1 MPFFSESQ
9 ALGTGSSP
17 WTVNGNDLYPDSTS
31 YIVGIGTTNP
41 DTLLHL
47 KAADGTAKI
56 KLEGTS
62 HAFLMKIDENQG
74 GTADSNRY
82 LVESDGTDG
91 DVVFEFRNG
100 NTSTTASTS
109 FNIGGKSSVT
119 LNLWDTDEGSGGKTK
134 GVIYNSFANSRF
146 YIFGEDGY
154 AGGILTMDYLQS
166 NDTRFAFGYGDQE
179 LTNAARLAI
188 KHTSSPQLL
197 LDDGTSTCSLT
208 YADNSSAG
216 YLLANTRLRLDAN
229 DNHLTFFD
237 TDGGSNDVG
246 SVLTYSEVATNQSKL
261 RFHMNGASF
270 DGNYIEL
277 QGGSS
282 TRIQINQQEGADTVD
297 AFLGIGGSGTEFQL
311 GTGTADSTKIYTGN
325 TAVAE
330 FTSTGKLILT
340 EDTAGGATQLELKNG
355 AGDTASFA
363 QNSTSESLDI
373 TTSDSMLRMYSTSAS
388 GSISFAKEDGTRVIK
403 YDNSNGRF
411 TISAGLALDTLDVSS
426 ATKTIANTDRRIAIL
441 CDTSSNA
448 VTINLPAAA
457 DSDNRVFYI
466 KDKGGNAG
474 TTSRAITI
482 DPNASETI
490 DGAATVDIDQDYG
503 SIQLICDG
511 SNWFSI

>member
-31 YIVGIGTTNP
+31 YIVGIGNTNP

-47 KAADGTAKI
+47 THASNPQLKLDNGSQSYTFKAISNAVQVTTAFDYSSGTAISRMNGK
-56 KLEGTS
+56 EVFWASDTS
-62 HAFLMKIDENQG
+62 G
-74 GTADSNRY
+74 
-82 LVESDGTDG
+82 LVS
-91 DVVFEFRNG
+91 
-100 NTSTTASTS
+100 
-109 FNIGGKSSVT
+109 IGY
-119 LNLWDTDEGSGGKTK
+119 DTDFTDLLFRISG
-134 GVIYNSFANSRF
+134 AMAL
-146 YIFGEDGY
+146 GY
-154 AGGILTMDYLQS
+154 SSAQTGAKLHILDSS
-166 NDTRFAFGYGDQE
+166 N
-179 LTNAARLAI
+179 
-188 KHTSSPQLL
+188 PQLL

-216 YLLANTRLRLDAN
+216 YLLANTRLRIDAN

-277 QGGSS
+277 QGGST
-282 TRIQINQQEGADTVD
+282 TRIQINHQEGADTVD
-297 AFLGIGGSGTEFQL
+297 GFIGIGGAGTEFQL
-311 GTGTADSTKIYTGN
+311 GTGTTDSTKIYTGN
-325 TAVAE
+325 SAVAE
-330 FTSTGKLILT
+330 FTSSGKLILT
-340 EDTAGGATQLELKNG
+340 EDSTGGATQLELKNG

-363 QNSTSESLDI
+363 QNSTNQSLDI

-388 GSISFAKEDGTRVIK
+388 GNTSIAKEDGTRVIK

-426 ATKTIANTDRRIAIL
+426 ATKTIANTDRRIVIL

-457 DSDNRVFYI
+457 DSNNRILYI

-474 TTSRAITI
+474 TAARAITI

-490 DGAATVDIDQDYG
+490 DGAATLDINTDYG
-503 SIQLICDG
+503 SVTIICDG
-511 SNWFSI
+511 SNWFALT